1 MGQWTKLEIWI
12 LTNCSR
18 NTIRVN
24 QITHYWHSEIA
35 IGERFYPMKHHH
47 HFVLDSIAVSVFVP
61 RIRDKQVCLFCPPD
75 EVGVHPELS
84 DIEIVGE
91 NLKLLGEIAAVGQIA
106 ATHRY
111 NMRLSRHGHLQNK
124 LSLSEKKKF

>member
-12 LTNCSR
+12 STNCSR

-24 QITHYWHSEIA
+24 QITHCWHSEIG
-35 IGERFYPMKHHH
+35 IGESFSPMKH
-47 HFVLDSIAVSVFVP
+47 HFVLDSIAVSVFVL
-61 RIRDKQVCLFCPPD
+61 LFCPPD

-91 NLKLLGEIAAVGQIA
+91 KLKLLGEIAAVGQIA